1 MKRLKDFITMLVLST
16 IVLVTG
22 FMSSCTDYCTPDKS
36 KVETQVK
43 SALPDALSEVLP
55 DMLEELSTPKFY
67 DSIDAIVYKM
77 ERLKRAADD
86 SIFLS
91 LPDETIANI
100 SHVLVNYQ
108 KTCTVSDIVNEYTEY
123 KHIYDNLPQEMYRTL
138 NEPSTT
144 PKRIL
149 QVDDTLNK
157 SKSESYAN
165 KGDSTGL

>member
-1 MKRLKDFITMLVLST
+1 MLVLST

-36 KVETQVK
+36 KVEAQVK
-43 SALPDALSEVLP
+43 AALPSALSEVLP
-55 DMLEELSTPKFY
+55 KMLEEFSTPKFY

-77 ERLKRAADD
+77 ERSKHAADD

-91 LPDETIANI
+91 LPDQTIANI
-100 SHVLVNYQ
+100 SHVLINYQ

-123 KHIYDNLPQEMYRTL
+123 RHIYDNLPQELYRIS
-138 NEPSTT
+138 NEPVTT
-144 PKRIL
+144 PIRIPE
-149 QVDDTLNK
+149 VNDTLNK

-165 KGDSTGL
+165 KGDSTGLQGQ